1 VGTGHSSMPLVP
13 TDGVIVSLDRMQG
26 LAPPTPAGA
35 RLPCREFFSDIEPIL
50 RDHEGAPVAICG
62 HPDPNEG
69 SEASAIMFSMV
80 AELEEGR
87 MWVAPGNPC
96 QNDYREIDLAGVW

>member
-1 VGTGHSSMPLVP
+1 MERVGDL
-13 TDGVIVSLDRMQG
+13 IVVRAEGDPG
-26 LAPPTPAGA
+26 LPRRYPEAVM
-35 RLPCREFFSDIEPIL
+35 EIL
-50 RDHEGAPVAICG
+50 RDHEGAPEAICV

-69 SEASAIMFSMV
+69 SEASAVMFSMV

-96 QNDYREIDLAGVW
+96 KNEYREIDLAGVW